1 MISRVS
7 SIAFN
12 TFREAVRDRVLYNL
26 ILFAVLISGSAL
38 LLGQISIEIE
48 RLFLINMGLTAIS
61 LFGVVIAIF
70 IGIALVSKEIDKRTL
85 YAILSR
91 PVRRW
96 EFILGK
102 YLGLVGTLTVNA
114 GLMAFGFFAALL
126 YLSQRSYQGFQKAD
140 AHILVALYFILLQ
153 FVLITALA
161 LLFSSF
167 SSPILSAV
175 LSFALFVV
183 GTFAEDI
190 RAAAIMA
197 GGTVGQMLKTIAY
210 LVPNLGSLNVVASVA
225 HGEPVS
231 GALVWHNTLYVVLYS
246 AAVILLAVLI
256 FDRRNFK

>member
-1 MISRVS
+1 VISRVS

-26 ILFAVLISGSAL
+26 ILFAVLIVGSAL

-48 RLFLINMGLTAIS
+48 RLFLINLGLTAIS

-70 IGIALVSKEIDKRTL
+70 IGIGLVSKEIEKRTL
-85 YAILSR
+85 YSILSR

-102 YLGLVGTLTVNA
+102 YFGLVGTLTVNA
-114 GLMAFGFFAALL
+114 ALMALGFFAALL
-126 YLSQRSYQGFQKAD
+126 YLLQVNYQTLQRAD
-140 AHILVALYFILLQ
+140 AYILIALYFILLQ
-153 FVLITALA
+153 FVLITSLS

-167 SSPILSAV
+167 SSPVLSAV

-190 RAAAIMA
+190 RVAAMMA
-197 GGTVGQMLKTIAY
+197 GGKVGWLLISIAH
-210 LVPNLGSLNVVASVA
+210 LVPNLGSLNVVSSVA
-225 HGEPVS
+225 HGVPVS
-231 GALVWHNTLYVVLYS
+231 GALVLHNSLYVLMYS
-246 AAVILLAVLI
+246 AAVVFAAVLI